1 MEYGGMSFRQAYCK
15 TGLKWHDNGFKMCM
29 TKYLVG
35 EYANPVLL
43 KTNPDLTEAWRET
56 ISLPGYDFVFPRDFD
71 LVGEQGNDGY
81 IMSVTVEDGFS
92 LDQFASILRTD
103 TLGNILWRHDL
114 ETNDIYNPMVK
125 SLLNGKFAIGWS
137 KDEDDFPLGEDDYPL
152 FPYIAILNDTGGMEQ
167 IHHFIAPYRKQ
178 ISRIRIASN
187 GDIIGCGA
195 TQNPNMHN
203 TAVWLFR
210 LSPTAELLWEREFS
224 NEELYLAFGVP
235 TCPFFDVVE
244 TPDGGLAATGC
255 IATPSNDAGVW
266 EGNVW
271 LMKVDGQG
279 CLEPGCTEQEIIPA
293 VEETESGLLKVVP
306 SKRLR
311 ISPNPAKRGDIL
323 GVSLSSERFGGGTF
337 HLYDLYGRQ
346 ITQKRLT
353 SGTLRFELPLSGVG
367 AGVLLCVLKDEQG
380 KVLAQKKSDDL
391 LKITSV
397 REKSDF

>member
-1 MEYGGMSFRQAYCK
+1 MKNSLDGGEEFAYMEYGANNLKYAYAHK
-15 TGLKWHDNGFKMCM
+15 GLKPIGSNRFVCCAQTYKP
-29 TKYLVG
+29 G
-35 EYANPVLL
+35 EYANPILL

-81 IMSVTVEDGFS
+81 VMSVTVEDGPS
-92 LDQFASILRTD
+92 IYQFASILRTD

-125 SLLNGKFAIGWS
+125 SLPNGKFAIGWS

-152 FPYIAILNDTGGMEQ
+152 FPYIAILNDTGGMEN
-167 IHHFIAPYRKQ
+167 IHHFIAPYRKE

-187 GDIIGCGA
+187 GDIIGCGI

-203 TAVWLFR
+203 TAAWLFR

-271 LMKVDGQG
+271 LMKVDERG
-279 CLEPGCTEQEIIPA
+279 CLEPDCTDQEIILA

-311 ISPNPAKRGDIL
+311 ISPNPANNETLVQLPDFANAKEELHIYAMNRALVKRIALPQGAKNAL
-323 GVSLSSERFGGGTF
+323 LNTA
-337 HLYDLYGRQ
+337 HLPDGLYLINRVA
-346 ITQKRLT
+346 
-353 SGTLRFELPLSGVG
+353 EG
-367 AGVLLCVLKDEQG
+367 AVIAAGKLLI
-380 KVLAQKKSDDL
+380 A
-391 LKITSV
+391 
-397 REKSDF
+397 R